1 MSGDDKAAW
10 LAQLGVTTVAGSAQA
25 AAGQKALPTIWVT
38 AKGDGSFTV
47 MGTAFNPTANVKL
60 RVVDDALNKVE
71 FDLSADPTGKFTFG
85 TGKIC
90 KQEGAIHFSA
100 TDSRPNPSDDTG
112 VLWSNTATSSCPAG
126 GGDGKGGDGKG
137 GDGGD
142 GGGGDGGGGGGG
154 GDGGGSDGGGGS
166 SGSGGDGGGDGTS
179 GGDGGGNGSS
189 GGDGGDGSS

>member
-10 LAQLGVTTVAGSAQA
+10 LGKLGVTTVGGAAQA
-25 AAGQKALPTIWVT
+25 AGQDALPTIWVT

-47 MGTAFNPTANVKL
+47 MGVAFIPNADVKL
-60 RVVDDALNKVE
+60 RVVDDARTIDSWI
-71 FDLSADPTGKFTFG
+71 DLSADPAGKFTFG

-100 TDSRPNPSDDTG
+100 TDSRPTKTGNRTG
-112 VLWSNTATSSCPAG
+112 VDWSNTATSSCPAG
-126 GGDGKGGDGKG
+126 GGDGKG

-142 GGGGDGGGGGGG
+142 GGGGDGGGGGGDGGG
-154 GDGGGSDGGGGS
+154 GDGGGGDGGG
-166 SGSGGDGGGDGTS
+166 GSGGDGGGDGS
-179 GGDGGGNGSS
+179 GGGDGGGS